1 MTTVKIRAGL
11 AASFLVLS
19 VIVKAQ
25 SADSTKT
32 EDKTADK
39 TAEGRA
45 AALTEKMKTQLALTD
60 DQYPQ
65 VQAINLKYAQKN
77 QAIFA
82 GTEGRMAKFRS
93 LQSSQKDKSK
103 EMKAILTKDQYK
115 MYEEMMDEMRQ
126 KTREEYKD
134 RQSP

>member
-19 VIVKAQ
+19 VMVKAQ
-25 SADSTKT
+25 SADSTKPV
-32 EDKTADK
+32 DKS
-39 TAEGRA
+39 AEGKA

-65 VQAINLKYAQKN
+65 VQAINLKYVQKN

-115 MYEEMMDEMRQ
+115 KYEEMMDEMKQ
-126 KTREEYKD
+126 KAREEYMD